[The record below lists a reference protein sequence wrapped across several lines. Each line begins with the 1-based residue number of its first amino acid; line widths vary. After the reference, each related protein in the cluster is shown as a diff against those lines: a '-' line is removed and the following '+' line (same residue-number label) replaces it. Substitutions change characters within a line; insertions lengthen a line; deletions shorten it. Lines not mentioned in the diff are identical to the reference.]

1 MQSLTALRGV
11 VVLSW
16 LQPLTNGIARSC
28 FRRFHSSADKFI
40 ELVELMKLTLLA
52 AGILFAAS
60 TLVAQPSCSPN
71 LAGKASTG
79 SVNRNEVILEVYIN
93 DAGPYPFL
101 LDTGSQIT
109 MIDESLA
116 EELKLKPTSSA
127 SVVGVSMQG
136 KGAKY
141 AFVDSVRVGHDA
153 RMGGLYTLIFDMKDM
168 HAAGYEVRGLI
179 GEDFLSHFDE
189 TIDNTHNRVC
199 FNITE
204 ASN

>member
-1 MQSLTALRGV
+1 
-11 VVLSW
+11 
-16 LQPLTNGIARSC
+16 
-28 FRRFHSSADKFI
+28 
-40 ELVELMKLTLLA
+40 MKRALLA

-71 LAGKASTG
+71 LAASTG

-93 DAGPYPFL
+93 GAGPYPFL

-109 MIDESLA
+109 TIDESLA
-116 EELKLKPTSSA
+116 EELKLKPTSTA

-141 AFVDSVRVGHDA
+141 ALVDSVQVGHDA
-153 RMGGLYTLIFDMKDM
+153 RIGGLYVLTFDMKDM
-168 HAAGYEVRGLI
+168 HAAGYGVRGLI

-199 FNITE
+199 FNIPD